1 MHHSYALCPSDLN
14 PIILVKFQ
22 HILMA
27 VAVATIFG
35 MGIVITKP
43 ALDHF
48 PPMFLLGMRFGF
60 SAAILVWFFRPPWAD
75 MKNIFFASLIGSTLM
90 YGLMFNGLKLI
101 DASLM
106 VIVVQLQVPFA
117 SLLAW
122 FSFKERLGWHRAL
135 GIVLAFTGV
144 IVIAG
149 SPKEESA
156 LMGIS
161 LVVMGAFAWALGQM
175 LFKRLS
181 GMGGLRLITWVAVMA
196 GSQLLLCSWIL
207 EDGQLEAVSTATS
220 THWLTVA
227 YLVLVMT
234 VIGYSCWYFLL
245 ARYGINQ
252 VVPFLF
258 LEPLSAVAGGV
269 LLLGEVLSTN
279 RLLGGVAVLS
289 GIALITFL
297 NRPDGKQHPKIT
309 IRPE

>member
-1 MHHSYALCPSDLN
+1 
-14 PIILVKFQ
+14 
-22 HILMA
+22 MA

-35 MGIVITKP
+35 MGIVVTKP

-135 GIVLAFTGV
+135 GIALAFTGV

-156 LMGIS
+156 LTGIS
-161 LVVMGAFAWALGQM
+161 LVVAGAFAWALGQM
-175 LFKRLS
+175 LFKHLS

-207 EDGQLEAVSTATS
+207 EDGQLEAVSTAT
-220 THWLTVA
+220 TIHWLTVA
-227 YLVLVMT
+227 YLVLVLT

>member
-1 MHHSYALCPSDLN
+1 
-14 PIILVKFQ
+14 
-22 HILMA
+22 MA
-27 VAVATIFG
+27 IAVATIFG
-35 MGIVITKP
+35 MGIVVTKP

-135 GIVLAFTGV
+135 GIALAFTGV

-156 LMGIS
+156 LTGIS
-161 LVVMGAFAWALGQM
+161 QM

-289 GIALITFL
+289 GVALITFL
-297 NRPDGKQHPKIT
+297 NRPNGKQHPKIT

>member
-1 MHHSYALCPSDLN
+1 M
-14 PIILVKFQ
+14 I
-22 HILMA
+22 
-27 VAVATIFG
+27 
-35 MGIVITKP
+35 
-43 ALDHF
+43 
-48 PPMFLLGMRFGF
+48 
-60 SAAILVWFFRPPWAD
+60 
-75 MKNIFFASLIGSTLM
+75 
-90 YGLMFNGLKLI
+90 
-101 DASLM
+101 
-106 VIVVQLQVPFA
+106 IVVQLQVPFA

-135 GIVLAFTGV
+135 GIVLAFAGV
-144 IVIAG
+144 TVIAG

-156 LMGIS
+156 LTGIS
-161 LVVMGAFAWALGQM
+161 LVVMGAFVWAVGQM

-196 GSQLLLCSWIL
+196 GPQLLLFSRGSWKN
-207 EDGQLEAVSTATS
+207 GQLEAVSTAKTI
-220 THWLTVA
+220 HWLTVA
-227 YLVLVMT
+227 YLVLVLT

-289 GIALITFL
+289 GVALITFL
-297 NRPDGKQHPKIT
+297 NRPDRKQHLRSLSGPNNRGQGGFSYTTSTPNCSAVSNNTSQQVSANPLGRKSSNPCSERHKAT
-309 IRPE
+309 AT